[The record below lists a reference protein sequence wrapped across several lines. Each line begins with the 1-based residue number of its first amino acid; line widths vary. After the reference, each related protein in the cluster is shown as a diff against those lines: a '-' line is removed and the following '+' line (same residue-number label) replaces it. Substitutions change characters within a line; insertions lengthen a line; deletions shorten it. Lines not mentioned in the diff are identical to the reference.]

1 MKNISDIGKGIQTF
15 GKDQPHAI
23 ATESLSG
30 LADADSQDA
39 LTVTAD
45 AVGGG
50 GGGGCS
56 QCIEVRIADPT
67 GADLYEGRI
76 WVIE

>member
-1 MKNISDIGKGIQTF
+1 MKSISDIGKGIQTF

-45 AVGGG
+45 AA
-50 GGGGCS
+50 GGGCA
-56 QCIEVRIADPT
+56 QCIEVRAADPT
-67 GADLYEGRI
+67 GADLYQGRI
-76 WVIE
+76 WIIE